1 MAIIFLILSAL
12 CAVLI
17 VIWGKLRLWAAAPI
31 FLGCFLLVNLLY
43 LSFWALAALSVDV
56 SKPIEKQSRL
66 CRRGCVRIA
75 ELTLA
80 YSGVRSRVTGME
92 KLPTDRRFL
101 LVCNH
106 LSLFDP
112 LIIFVKLRKYNISF
126 VSKQSNLKMPFLGRI
141 AYGAGTLPL
150 DRENDREALK
160 TILRA
165 AGQIKSGLCSMA
177 IFPEGTRNR
186 TEAPLLPFHAG
197 SFKIAQKA
205 NAPVVICCVKNTDA
219 IEKNIFR
226 RFTDAELEI
235 LELLPAETVKSM
247 KTQELAEISM
257 AKIENCLKREE
268 K

>member
-1 MAIIFLILSAL
+1 MAALFALLS
-12 CAVLI
+12 VLVTI
-17 VIWGKLRLWAAAPI
+17 
-31 FLGCFLLVNLLY
+31 LLY
-43 LSFWALAALSVDV
+43 CLTGFSFWAVLPVYIGSFLLINIVYLGFWALVSLSVDV
-56 SKPIEKQSRL
+56 SKPIEKQSEL

-75 ELTLA
+75 ELALV

-165 AGQIKSGLCSMA
+165 AGQIKDDLCSMA

-247 KTQELAEISM
+247 KTQELAQYS
-257 AKIENCLKREE
+257 EE
-268 K
+268 RIKKHL